1 MHLAVAW
8 RSITGLEVRSGRSD
22 RTPFG
27 DLVHHVFCWLGLET
41 AEQSLRR
48 FWDEVRS
55 AEIID
60 IEGGQVFR

>member
-1 MHLAVAW
+1 MHLALKW
-8 RSITGLEVRSGRSD
+8 YRITELEVPPGRSD